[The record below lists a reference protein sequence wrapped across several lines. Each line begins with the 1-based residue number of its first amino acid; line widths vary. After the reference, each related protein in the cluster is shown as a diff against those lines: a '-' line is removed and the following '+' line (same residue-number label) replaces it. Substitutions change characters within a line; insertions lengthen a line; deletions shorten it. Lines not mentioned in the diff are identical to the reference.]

1 VSERGKVRFALGY
14 LLGIWVRLWSL
25 SWRVTL
31 HFEDRALLEL
41 PEPLVYVFWHGTQMA
56 LTRAPR
62 RRTTSALVSLSEDGA
77 LQSGV
82 LRALG
87 FRVVR
92 GSSSRRG
99 ASGLKA
105 IVRLLR
111 SGQDAAFAVDG
122 PRGPRGEA
130 KPGAQIAARLAR
142 GACVPVGCAAERA
155 RVLEKAW
162 DRFSV
167 PLPFSR
173 VIIWVGSPVSS
184 GSIGPA
190 IERANEL
197 SARALLGECC
207 PPDPETET
215 CPPS

>member
-1 VSERGKVRFALGY
+1 
-14 LLGIWVRLWSL
+14 
-25 SWRVTL
+25 
-31 HFEDRALLEL
+31 
-41 PEPLVYVFWHGTQMA
+41 MA

-62 RRTTSALVSLSEDGA
+62 RRTTSALVSLSADGA

-87 FRVVR
+87 LRVVR

-105 IVRLLR
+105 IVRRLR
-111 SGQDAAFAVDG
+111 AGQDAAFAVDG
-122 PRGPRGEA
+122 PRGPRGEP
-130 KPGAQIAARLAR
+130 KPGAQIAARLSR
-142 GACVPVGCAAERA
+142 GLCVPVGCAAERTQ
-155 RVLEKAW
+155 VLAKAW
-162 DRFSV
+162 DRFSI

-173 VIIWVGSPVSS
+173 VVIWVGSPLRS
-184 GSIGPA
+184 GSMGAA

-197 SARALLGECC
+197 SARALLRESCR
-207 PPDPETET
+207 PDPETET